1 MWSDEQIERARKDF
15 RVFVYI
21 VWDAISLPPPTE
33 VQIDMANVLANPPS
47 DRIILEGF
55 RGVAKSFIT
64 CALVVW
70 LLWKDPTLKI
80 QSVSA
85 NGEKAGLNASFIKK
99 IIYMIPFLQCLRLTA
114 QDKANGLRD
123 TNQLFDCH
131 GALPD
136 ISPSVKS
143 VGVTGQLTGSRAD
156 VLIADDVEVPGNS
169 ATQLQRSRLSELVKE
184 FDSILKPGGRII
196 YLGTPQV
203 EASLYVEL
211 AGRGYE
217 TIVYPV
223 EYPRTADER
232 AFYGDSLGALLK
244 KRYDANPSEWQG
256 KPTDPMRFNE
266 DEIDKRKLSYGR
278 AGFMLQFML
287 NTNLS
292 DVEKFPLRVADFIV
306 SSLDMKETSMKWSW
320 ASGKQ
325 QLHNEIPCVALKND
339 FYYDYFERSKE
350 IGQYTGTMMFIDPSG
365 RGKDETAYA
374 ITKFLNGY
382 IFLMEVGGFKDGY
395 ADATLR
401 NLAMKA
407 KYWGVNEVR
416 IEPNFGDGM
425 FTKLITPVFTELHPC
440 DVQEARSASGQ
451 KEKRIIDILEPTMR
465 SHRLIVDP
473 QVIVE
478 DYEVYLKDP
487 NYSFI
492 YQLTRLS
499 PEKNSLAH
507 DDRVE
512 AVAGAVL
519 HWIEGMA
526 MVAQQGV
533 DDKLEES
540 LEQWLDPD
548 RGVFYIEEL
557 APRPKKNGSIKDLML
572 NVLDSFWSR

>member
-1 MWSDEQIERARKDF
+1 
-15 RVFVYI
+15 
-21 VWDAISLPPPTE
+21 
-33 VQIDMANVLANPPS
+33 
-47 DRIILEGF
+47 
-55 RGVAKSFIT
+55 
-64 CALVVW
+64 
-70 LLWKDPTLKI
+70 
-80 QSVSA
+80 
-85 NGEKAGLNASFIKK
+85 
-99 IIYMIPFLQCLRLTA
+99 
-114 QDKANGLRD
+114 
-123 TNQLFDCH
+123 
-131 GALPD
+131 
-136 ISPSVKS
+136 
-143 VGVTGQLTGSRAD
+143 
-156 VLIADDVEVPGNS
+156 
-169 ATQLQRSRLSELVKE
+169 
-184 FDSILKPGGRII
+184 
-196 YLGTPQV
+196 
-203 EASLYVEL
+203 
-211 AGRGYE
+211 
-217 TIVYPV
+217 
-223 EYPRTADER
+223 
-232 AFYGDSLGALLK
+232 
-244 KRYDANPSEWQG
+244 
-256 KPTDPMRFNE
+256 
-266 DEIDKRKLSYGR
+266 
-278 AGFMLQFML
+278 
-287 NTNLS
+287 
-292 DVEKFPLRVADFIV
+292 
-306 SSLDMKETSMKWSW
+306 
-320 ASGKQ
+320 
-325 QLHNEIPCVALKND
+325 
-339 FYYDYFERSKE
+339 
-350 IGQYTGTMMFIDPSG
+350 
-365 RGKDETAYA
+365 
-374 ITKFLNGY
+374 
-382 IFLMEVGGFKDGY
+382 MEVGGFKDGY
-395 ADATLR
+395 ADPTLR